1 MRTPLMLLA
10 GAAAAVTVAA
20 TALTP
25 AMADPPPHA
34 TVHNFDLVGIGSD
47 TTESVFDQLSVDYNA
62 AQVAG
67 HHADSSTKP
76 FLYSWDATN
85 PTTQAIQDPI
95 VLKKGCSTIERP
107 DGASAGI
114 AALTAE
120 NAKDGTVGSGPS
132 KRTTFCIDF
141 ARSARDRS
149 GSDPSYGKGGV
160 AFIALAGDAI
170 SYATQPNSAAPK
182 NLTTHQL
189 FEIYTCTVTNWK
201 QVGGKNAPIHAFIPE
216 TGSGIRTSFLTAI
229 GIPSG
234 GSPGVCVSD
243 VATKKDPE
251 GTLQQN
257 EGVNVQ
263 LNKDKPD
270 VIVPYSVA
278 KYLAQTY
285 HSAKCLLA
293 FCKVETGGAHKGQ
306 VCLPTK
312 SQDQFGCDEH
322 GTLVLNK
329 INNTAPTTPFPLP
342 KPPCTTKC
350 PVLSAHFTALFD
362 ITQYAVVPFSTA
374 AGSSNGVASY
384 LRQFFGPHGWLCN
397 NKTAKTDLSNY
408 GFGVFSPG
416 TANGH
421 AVTACGDTH

>member
-25 AMADPPPHA
+25 AMADPAPHA
-34 TVHNFDLVGIGSD
+34 TVHNFDLVGVGAD
-47 TTESVFDQLSVDYNA
+47 TTESLFDQLSVDYNA
-62 AQVAG
+62 SQVIA
-67 HHADSSTKP
+67 HHPDSSSNP

-95 VLKKGCSTIERP
+95 VLKKDCSSIARP

-120 NAKDGTVGSGPS
+120 NAKDGTVGTGPS

-149 GSDPSYGKGGV
+149 ASDPLYGKGGV

-170 SYATQPNSAAPK
+170 TYATQPNSAAPK

-189 FEIYTCTVTNWK
+189 FEIYTCQVTNWSK
-201 QVGGKNAPIHAFIPE
+201 VGGKNAPIHAFIPE
-216 TGSGIRTSFLTAI
+216 TGSGIRTSFLTAVGI
-229 GIPSG
+229 TSGIPG
-234 GSPGVCVSD
+234 GCVSD
-243 VATKKDPE
+243 VSTKKDPE

-278 KYLAQTY
+278 KYLSQTY

-293 FCKVETGGAHKGQ
+293 FCKIETSGSSKGL
-306 VCLPTK
+306 VCVPK
-312 SQDQFGCDEH
+312 KGQDQFGCDAH

-329 INNTAPTTPFPLP
+329 INGTAPATPFPLP
-342 KPPCTTKC
+342 KPGGAKVPT
-350 PVLSAHFTALFD
+350 LNAGFTALFD
-362 ITQYAVVPFSTA
+362 ITQYAVVSFSTA

-384 LRQFFGPHGWLCN
+384 LRQFFGPHGWLCT
-397 NKTAKTDLSNY
+397 NKTAKTDLANY
-408 GFGVFSPG
+408 GFRVFSHG
-416 TANGH
+416 TATGH
-421 AVTACGDTH
+421 SFTACGDTH